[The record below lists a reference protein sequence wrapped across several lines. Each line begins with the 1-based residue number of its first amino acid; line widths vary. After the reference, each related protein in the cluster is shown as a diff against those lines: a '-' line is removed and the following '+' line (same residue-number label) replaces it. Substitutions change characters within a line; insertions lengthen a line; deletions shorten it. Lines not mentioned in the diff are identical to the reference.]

1 MKKRFM
7 AMLLTVAMVLG
18 MMATPASAASSLQE
32 AMSEVNIY
40 ARNTDLVWLTMN
52 GSVKTQWYTYYNF
65 TSASGETKEIPAY
78 CVDPRLYGVPAK
90 VPEGTAIKYSATET
104 ITDPK
109 VMGIISNGY
118 PHMTFADLGVN
129 SIEEAYY
136 ATKTALWCYLLGN
149 WNVSGL
155 GINPALTGADKE
167 AAQRVLQATKAIYQR
182 GMRWTSIPT
191 PKLSATPDTSTAVAA
206 TIKGADCYAQ
216 TFTVTTGTWSLE
228 PVLISLAEGAP
239 SGAKITDMD
248 GDEIS
253 SLNVNDAEYGSD
265 GYSWK
270 VKVVYPKS
278 SIEGESGTAKIVLR
292 STVVQYELYFAKTLE
307 ADKYGNIQE
316 YVLDTD
322 PRISPTASAISSYS
336 NEPDTPDTPD
346 NPGDPTPEASTLKII
361 KLEEG
366 TEKPLAGAIFRVLYP
381 NGEEYGSFSTDNSG
395 TITLP
400 VKVFGNYTVTELVP
414 PQYHTL
420 PTHTTQHVTVTA
432 TTGGVLTFRNA
443 PFGSLRVHKISDSGD
458 NLEGVSITV
467 KNLSTGET
475 QTGKTGAGG
484 VAEFTELAPG
494 GYEVRETAGIK
505 GYVLDVEATQT
516 ATVVTGETSEVTFI
530 NKEKPGL
537 RIIKYDRSTLKVMS
551 DVTFEIWKDGKSIG
565 QYTTDQMGEIV
576 MPDLEPGTYLVKE
589 VQAPDSHVTDTTPQQ
604 IELKAGDGIRELVFF
619 NSEKPKLRLIK
630 VDSENLSKVIPNAK
644 FSIKKVEGNAVAQEY
659 TTDINGEIDLSKL
672 EHGSYVVTEL
682 DCPGYVIDDAQRV
695 IELRPD
701 ETGEFVFTNSKRPT
715 IHIIKLSSD
724 GTPLPGVSFRI
735 AKIED
740 GASYL
745 DRTTDANG
753 EILIDNLDPGVYSVR
768 EVATTSRHIL
778 DLREFHVELFP
789 GKTSTLVVENH
800 VRPNLYVYKYDSDT
814 GEPIPDT
821 VFTVR
826 AADGHSVDEIKTDS
840 TGKAT
845 LTDLLPG
852 VYEISEKSVP
862 ADWLMDAPAQLVTLY
877 ADRDHTAYFFNH
889 RKPTLTVNKVSS
901 VTGKALEGAKF
912 NVTYGSNSTTTGEIN
927 DLGTYYTDENGQ
939 FTLTRLTD
947 GWYKVTELASVDGY
961 QPANVKNNVQTLYI
975 GGGDNAV
982 MTFENVPLSAITVYK
997 YDNVTGEAISG
1008 AVFEVRYLTD
1018 TSGTGGTA
1026 IGRYKTSANGS
1037 FTVTGLVKGT
1047 YIVEELASDSAHVID
1062 TAPQTAFLSGEDQDV
1077 VQLYFGNVPKG
1088 SVLIRKID
1096 SITHAPLS
1104 GVQFFITDSTGAAL
1118 GNANGYFTTDSS
1130 GSILLDSLSPSVSVI
1145 VKETRTISGYILD
1158 DTPQTVKV
1166 KPGETVSLEFL
1177 NQPKGNLI
1185 IRKFDSV
1192 TKQPLPGAEFKVT
1205 AANGELTPDNE
1216 GLTSSNGLYL
1226 TDENGQITLS
1236 KLTPATYVISETK
1249 APDGYAL
1256 DKQAQTVVVGTAD
1269 TQTVSFYNEPLATLM
1284 LLKRDAVSKLPL
1296 ANAEFTVKTADGMA
1310 LGTNNGTF
1318 TTDDTGTAT
1327 VTGIQ
1332 PNTAVVVSEDSA
1344 PAGYV
1349 ANSTPKTIVVK
1360 SGVPN
1365 RLTFD
1370 NEPTTTLL
1378 IHKYIEGTNNEPL
1391 SGVGFRVTDSTGAAV
1406 GPNNGTYY
1414 TDRAGEIM
1422 LTGLAPGIT
1431 VTAQEFKTVDG
1442 YVLDGTPQ
1450 SVLIKDYQKMEL
1462 TFWNAR
1468 QGSLTIRKLDSIT
1481 KAPLAGAE
1489 FQLAYANGSYVDNA
1503 NGHLSSNGIY
1513 TTNSNGEIH
1522 VSGVTGTIVATEVK
1536 APDGYVIGTDK
1547 SQTVVVNTDDTQTLT
1562 FYNDPLQN
1570 IVIEKFIDGTNK
1582 PLSGVTFFVTDG
1594 AGNPIGKG
1602 EYVTDANGRIT
1613 LTGLVP
1619 GTTVIARE
1627 TKTVKGYTL
1636 NGAAQTIVVGTG
1648 SITST
1653 ATPSTTGAATASGT
1667 GNTLTFYDAPLS
1679 VLIIQKYA
1687 EGTTAP
1693 IKGARFVVTDGRG
1706 SAVGTTDGEYAT
1718 DEHGQIILRDLEPGT
1733 VIHAKEVKAAD
1744 GYILDGSE
1752 KHITIQ
1758 SGDVQTLTFY
1768 NSPTGTL
1775 ILTKRD
1781 RANDKPLA
1789 GAKFRIEDSTGA
1801 AVGNDG
1807 GKQTSNGEYIT
1818 GEDGTI
1824 KITGLNP
1831 GTLVIREV
1839 KAPDGYTLN
1848 TQPLTVEIKAGDAQT
1863 VNFYDDA
1870 MQTLTLHKYETG
1882 TTNPLPGVTFKII
1895 DSTGA
1900 ALGNSNG
1907 EFVTDRSGQIVLT
1920 GLTPGVTVTA
1930 QEIKTIS
1937 GYVLDSK
1944 PQSILIKSGEA
1955 QELVFYNA
1963 KKGSLII
1970 EKRDSESGK
1979 LLPGAEFRIT
1989 TIDGEY
1995 VDDNEGA
2002 VSTQGLY
2009 KTGSDGR
2016 ITLTKLQPNTYV
2028 ISEVKAPEGY
2038 VLDEES
2044 RSVKVNAADT
2054 QTIVFQNT
2062 PKQNLV
2068 IEKFIDGTNKPL
2080 SGVTFFVTDGAGNPI
2095 GKGEYVTD
2103 ANGRITLTGLVPG
2116 TTVIARE
2123 TKAVKGYTLNGAAQT
2138 IVVGTGSITST
2149 ATPSTTGAA
2158 TASGTD
2164 NALTFYDSPLSVL
2177 VIQKYAEGTTT
2188 PIKGARFVVTDGRGA
2203 AVGTTD
2209 GEYATDEHGQ
2219 IILRDL
2225 EPGTVIHAKEIKAA
2239 DGYVLDGSEKH
2250 ITIQSGD
2257 VQTLTFYNSTTG
2269 TLILTKRDRASDK
2282 PLAGAKFQIEDS
2294 TGAAVG
2300 NDGGKQTSN
2309 GEYTTGEDGTIKITG
2324 LNPGT
2329 LVIREVKAPDGYTL
2343 NTQPL
2348 TVEIKAG
2355 DTQTVNFYDD
2365 ATQALTLQKYITGT
2379 TTPISGVTFLVTAS
2393 DGSVIGPNNGEF
2405 VTDRNGR
2412 VTITGLT
2419 PGMTV
2424 TARETKQAD
2433 GYVLDGMPQ
2442 SIEIKS
2448 GAAQTMTFYNT
2459 PVGGLII
2466 TKSDEETGARISG
2479 VKFEVRKLNGEII
2492 GQYTTDRNGVIRLPE
2507 LEKGWYSVTEQKAAS
2522 GYQLDTTPQQIEVKD
2537 GQTATLDLTN
2547 RKTSRILLHKID
2559 ADTGKGIYG
2568 VTFLLYDANHNPI
2581 GEYQTDQDG
2590 YIYMDEGLA
2599 DGRYYVRELKAA
2611 DGYIPDTELK
2621 TIYVKYG
2628 STSEITWKNKAVRG
2642 QIQIVKKSANDNPI
2656 NGLPA
2661 GTLLE
2666 GAEFE
2671 IYDKAGNVVDT
2682 IKSDSK
2688 GRAVSQ
2694 LLPLSR
2700 YTVKEVKAPN
2710 YYAINPTV
2718 LNAYLEHEG
2727 QIVNFEVLDESLATG
2742 VAIKKSGYTEVMP
2755 GQPIR
2760 YTVTGVANTSTVAL
2774 SSFYW
2779 RDVLPGQVTLS
2790 KVVTG
2795 TYNQQLAY
2803 KVVYKTNLS
2812 GDQYRTLADNLS
2824 TTKNYVL
2831 EARPAALG
2839 LAANERVTEIMFVF
2853 GTVKAGFA
2861 EVETAYIYGTVNNGL
2876 TNGSTIA
2883 NSADVG
2889 GLYNGQ
2895 WVQGASRW
2903 LTTVYTKN
2911 TVKLPKTGY

>member
-1 MKKRFM
+1 
-7 AMLLTVAMVLG
+7 
-18 MMATPASAASSLQE
+18 
-32 AMSEVNIY
+32 
-40 ARNTDLVWLTMN
+40 
-52 GSVKTQWYTYYNF
+52 
-65 TSASGETKEIPAY
+65 
-78 CVDPRLYGVPAK
+78 
-90 VPEGTAIKYSATET
+90 
-104 ITDPK
+104 
-109 VMGIISNGY
+109 
-118 PHMTFADLGVN
+118 
-129 SIEEAYY
+129 
-136 ATKTALWCYLLGN
+136 
-149 WNVSGL
+149 
-155 GINPALTGADKE
+155 
-167 AAQRVLQATKAIYQR
+167 
-182 GMRWTSIPT
+182 
-191 PKLSATPDTSTAVAA
+191 
-206 TIKGADCYAQ
+206 
-216 TFTVTTGTWSLE
+216 
-228 PVLISLAEGAP
+228 
-239 SGAKITDMD
+239 
-248 GDEIS
+248 
-253 SLNVNDAEYGSD
+253 
-265 GYSWK
+265 
-270 VKVVYPKS
+270 
-278 SIEGESGTAKIVLR
+278 
-292 STVVQYELYFAKTLE
+292 
-307 ADKYGNIQE
+307 
-316 YVLDTD
+316 
-322 PRISPTASAISSYS
+322 
-336 NEPDTPDTPD
+336 
-346 NPGDPTPEASTLKII
+346 
-361 KLEEG
+361 
-366 TEKPLAGAIFRVLYP
+366 
-381 NGEEYGSFSTDNSG
+381 
-395 TITLP
+395 
-400 VKVFGNYTVTELVP
+400 
-414 PQYHTL
+414 
-420 PTHTTQHVTVTA
+420 
-432 TTGGVLTFRNA
+432 
-443 PFGSLRVHKISDSGD
+443 
-458 NLEGVSITV
+458 
-467 KNLSTGET
+467 
-475 QTGKTGAGG
+475 
-484 VAEFTELAPG
+484 
-494 GYEVRETAGIK
+494 
-505 GYVLDVEATQT
+505 
-516 ATVVTGETSEVTFI
+516 
-530 NKEKPGL
+530 
-537 RIIKYDRSTLKVMS
+537 
-551 DVTFEIWKDGKSIG
+551 
-565 QYTTDQMGEIV
+565 
-576 MPDLEPGTYLVKE
+576 
-589 VQAPDSHVTDTTPQQ
+589 
-604 IELKAGDGIRELVFF
+604 
-619 NSEKPKLRLIK
+619 
-630 VDSENLSKVIPNAK
+630 
-644 FSIKKVEGNAVAQEY
+644 
-659 TTDINGEIDLSKL
+659 
-672 EHGSYVVTEL
+672 
-682 DCPGYVIDDAQRV
+682 
-695 IELRPD
+695 
-701 ETGEFVFTNSKRPT
+701 
-715 IHIIKLSSD
+715 
-724 GTPLPGVSFRI
+724 
-735 AKIED
+735 
-740 GASYL
+740 
-745 DRTTDANG
+745 
-753 EILIDNLDPGVYSVR
+753 
-768 EVATTSRHIL
+768 
-778 DLREFHVELFP
+778 
-789 GKTSTLVVENH
+789 
-800 VRPNLYVYKYDSDT
+800 
-814 GEPIPDT
+814 
-821 VFTVR
+821 
-826 AADGHSVDEIKTDS
+826 
-840 TGKAT
+840 
-845 LTDLLPG
+845 
-852 VYEISEKSVP
+852 
-862 ADWLMDAPAQLVTLY
+862 
-877 ADRDHTAYFFNH
+877 
-889 RKPTLTVNKVSS
+889 
-901 VTGKALEGAKF
+901 
-912 NVTYGSNSTTTGEIN
+912 
-927 DLGTYYTDENGQ
+927 
-939 FTLTRLTD
+939 
-947 GWYKVTELASVDGY
+947 
-961 QPANVKNNVQTLYI
+961 
-975 GGGDNAV
+975 
-982 MTFENVPLSAITVYK
+982 
-997 YDNVTGEAISG
+997 
-1008 AVFEVRYLTD
+1008 
-1018 TSGTGGTA
+1018 
-1026 IGRYKTSANGS
+1026 
-1037 FTVTGLVKGT
+1037 
-1047 YIVEELASDSAHVID
+1047 
-1062 TAPQTAFLSGEDQDV
+1062 
-1077 VQLYFGNVPKG
+1077 
-1088 SVLIRKID
+1088 
-1096 SITHAPLS
+1096 
-1104 GVQFFITDSTGAAL
+1104 
-1118 GNANGYFTTDSS
+1118 
-1130 GSILLDSLSPSVSVI
+1130 
-1145 VKETRTISGYILD
+1145 
-1158 DTPQTVKV
+1158 
-1166 KPGETVSLEFL
+1166 
-1177 NQPKGNLI
+1177 
-1185 IRKFDSV
+1185 
-1192 TKQPLPGAEFKVT
+1192 
-1205 AANGELTPDNE
+1205 
-1216 GLTSSNGLYL
+1216 LTSSNGLYL

-1256 DKQAQTVVVGTAD
+1256 DNQTQTVVGGAAD
-1269 TQTVSFYNEPLATLM
+1269 TQTISFYDEPLATLM

-1489 FQLAYANGSYVDNA
+1489 FKLTYADGRVVDNA
-1503 NGHLSSNGIY
+1503 NGHTSSNGVF
-1513 TTNSNGEIH
+1513 TTDANGEIRI
-1522 VSGVTGTIVATEVK
+1522 SGVTGTIVVTEEK
-1536 APDGYVIGTDK
+1536 APAGHVLDPDSR
-1547 SQTVVVNTDDTQTLT
+1547 SQTVVVNADDAQILT
-1562 FYNDPLQN
+1562 FYNP
-1570 IVIEKFIDGTNK
+1570 
-1582 PLSGVTFFVTDG
+1582 P
-1594 AGNPIGKG
+1594 
-1602 EYVTDANGRIT
+1602 
-1613 LTGLVP
+1613 
-1619 GTTVIARE
+1619 
-1627 TKTVKGYTL
+1627 
-1636 NGAAQTIVVGTG
+1636 
-1648 SITST
+1648 
-1653 ATPSTTGAATASGT
+1653 
-1667 GNTLTFYDAPLS
+1667 
-1679 VLIIQKYA
+1679 
-1687 EGTTAP
+1687 
-1693 IKGARFVVTDGRG
+1693 
-1706 SAVGTTDGEYAT
+1706 
-1718 DEHGQIILRDLEPGT
+1718 
-1733 VIHAKEVKAAD
+1733 
-1744 GYILDGSE
+1744 
-1752 KHITIQ
+1752 
-1758 SGDVQTLTFY
+1758 
-1768 NSPTGTL
+1768 
-1775 ILTKRD
+1775 
-1781 RANDKPLA
+1781 
-1789 GAKFRIEDSTGA
+1789 
-1801 AVGNDG
+1801 
-1807 GKQTSNGEYIT
+1807 
-1818 GEDGTI
+1818 
-1824 KITGLNP
+1824 
-1831 GTLVIREV
+1831 
-1839 KAPDGYTLN
+1839 
-1848 TQPLTVEIKAGDAQT
+1848 
-1863 VNFYDDA
+1863 

-1963 KKGSLII
+1963 KKGTLII
-1970 EKRDSESGK
+1970 EKRDSENGK
-1979 LLPGAEFRIT
+1979 LLPDAEFRIT

-1995 VDDNEGA
+1995 VDDDEGA

-2009 KTGSDGR
+2009 KTDASGK

-2116 TTVIARE
+2116 TIVIARE
-2123 TKAVKGYTLNGAAQT
+2123 TKTVKGYTLNGTAQT
-2138 IVVGTGSITST
+2138 LVVGN
-2149 ATPSTTGAA
+2149 GAA
-2158 TASGTD
+2158 TRGNTALTTSGSLTASGTG
-2164 NALTFYDSPLSVL
+2164 NSLTFYDSPLSVL
-2177 VIQKYAEGTTT
+2177 IIQKYAEGTTA
-2188 PIKGARFVVTDGRGA
+2188 PIKGARFLVTDGRGA

-2219 IILRDL
+2219 IVLRDL
-2225 EPGTVIHAKEIKAA
+2225 EPGTVIHAKEVKAA

-2257 VQTLTFYNSTTG
+2257 VQTLTFYNSPTG
-2269 TLILTKRDRASDK
+2269 TLILTKRDRANDK
-2282 PLAGAKFQIEDS
+2282 PLAGAKFRIEDS
-2294 TGAAVG
+2294 AGAAVG

-2309 GEYTTGEDGTIKITG
+2309 GEYITGEDGTIKITG
-2324 LNPGT
+2324 LNPAT

-2348 TVEIKAG
+2348 TAEIKAG
-2355 DTQTVNFYDD
+2355 DTQTVNFYND

-2459 PVGGLII
+2459 PAGGLII

-2507 LEKGWYSVTEQKAAS
+2507 LEKGWYVVIEQKAAS

-2537 GQTATLDLTN
+2537 GQTATLNLTN

-2599 DGRYYVRELKAA
+2599 DGRSYVRELKAA

-2666 GAEFE
+2666 GAVFE

-2682 IKSDSK
+2682 IKSDSR

-2700 YTVKEVKAPN
+2700 YTVKEVKAPD

-2742 VAIKKSGYTEVMP
+2742 VAIKKSGYAEVMP

-2790 KVVTG
+2790 KIVTG

-2883 NSADVG
+2883 NTADVG